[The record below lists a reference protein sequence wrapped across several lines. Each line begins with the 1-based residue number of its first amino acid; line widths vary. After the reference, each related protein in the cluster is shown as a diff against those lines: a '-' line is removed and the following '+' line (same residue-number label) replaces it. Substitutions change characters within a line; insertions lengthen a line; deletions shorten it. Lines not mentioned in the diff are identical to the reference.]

1 MSAAATRLG
10 RGLHRAEDL
19 ILATALIVLV
29 LLAAAQIGLRTLFD
43 SGTIWLEPLL
53 RTLVLWVAMLGAMIA
68 AREGR
73 HIGLDIVS
81 RVLPRPALRA
91 THALAFLFAAG
102 VSATLAW
109 QSWRMVLDE
118 YAVGTMAFASV
129 PAWLAQA
136 ILPFALAVIAL
147 RLAIFALK
155 PPPAPMSSLD
165 ESVRAP

>member
-1 MSAAATRLG
+1 MSAAARLK

-73 HIGLDIVS
+73 HIGLDVFS
-81 RVLPRPALRA
+81 RVLPRPALRVA
-91 THALAFLFAAG
+91 HALAFLFAAG

-118 YAVGTMAFASV
+118 YAIGTMAFASV

-155 PPPAPMSSLD
+155 PPPAPAAAGEAGAAL
-165 ESVRAP
+165 P